1 MSGLSP
7 ATVLFSSDGTELA
20 VVPNTAVPTNTRGIL
35 VDGYDGTNARMM
47 LVDSLG
53 RQIIIGTGT
62 AGAQAGGL
70 LTIQGDPSGTP
81 VPVSGTVTANA
92 GTGTFTVGQTTA
104 SNLNALVAQGN
115 AGSIAQSWFTLI
127 SDGTNGPV
135 AVKPPSTPAVA
146 TDPALVVAISPNNT
160 IVTSNASVSPVGST
174 PPADASYA
182 GALVTTAV
190 ESGLTNGDMYP
201 LSLTTTGLLRI
212 DGSNVT
218 QPVSGTV
225 TANQG
230 TAAALGSAWPVEL
243 TDGYGHLF
251 GELNNPFYITGSGIA
266 GTPATGVIT
275 VQGIAGGTA
284 IPVSVSGSVTTT
296 VDKSTTGT
304 VTSVAGSTSNTTVL
318 ASNANRLG
326 ATLYNN
332 TNKNMYVKMG
342 TSASTSSFST
352 LLMKGD
358 FWEVTSDYTGKI
370 DAVWDSGVT
379 GNVLVTELT

>member
-1 MSGLSP
+1 MSSLSP
-7 ATVLFSSDGTELA
+7 SAVLFSSDGYELA
-20 VVPNTAVPTNTRGIL
+20 VVENAAIPSGTRALL
-35 VDGYDGTNARMM
+35 VAGSDGTDSRYM
-47 LVDSLG
+47 LIDSSG
-53 RQIIIGTGT
+53 RQVAVGAGT
-62 AGAQAGGL
+62 AGSQTGGV
-70 LTIQGDPSGTP
+70 LTIQGDPAGTP

-92 GTGTFTVGQTTA
+92 GSGTFNIAGTV
-104 SNLNALVAQGN
+104 NQGN
-115 AGSIAQSWFTLI
+115 AGSLAQSWFTRI

-146 TDPALVVAISPNNT
+146 TDSALVVAISPNNT
-160 IVTSNASVSPVGST
+160 IVTSNASVSPTGAA
-174 PPADASYA
+174 PPADASYV

-201 LSLTTTGLLRI
+201 LSLTTTGLLRV

-230 TAAALGSAWPVEL
+230 TSPWVTSVSGTVAVTQSTSPWIAAGGG
-243 TDGYGHLF
+243 T
-251 GELNNPFYITGSGIA
+251 A

-296 VDKSTTGT
+296 VDKSTTST
-304 VTSVAGSTSNTTVL
+304 TTSVVGATSNTVVL

-332 TNKNMYVKMG
+332 TSKNMYVKLG
-342 TSASTSSFST
+342 TAASTSSFT
-352 LLMKGD
+352 TVLMKGV
-358 FWEVTSDYTGKI
+358 FWEVTSDYTGEI
-370 DAVWDSGVT
+370 DAVWDTGVA